1 MRFFFAW
8 FAVGARLGM
17 TAPGFL
23 LWSAALAILPGIP
36 LLTGTYFAVRQIQ
49 LYGDVGAATF
59 IGLVTLVCTVST
71 FIVCHR
77 LGAVWLD
84 SLQGQIRFRDLP
96 RVFWQELRCMA
107 RPDRHS
113 CSFGFPARPPAPA
126 LESV

>member
-23 LWSAALAILPGIP
+23 LCSAALAIVPGIS
-36 LLTGTYFAVRQIQ
+36 LLTGTCFAVRQIQ

-77 LGAVWLD
+77 LGAVWLCRHRGRK
-84 SLQGQIRFRDLP
+84 LGQDFP
-96 RVFWQELRCMA
+96 R
-107 RPDRHS
+107 
-113 CSFGFPARPPAPA
+113 GF
-126 LESV
+126 S